1 MSRFSLAAGVC
12 FLATALALAAP
23 APKKMGFVP
32 LNLQAKAN
40 RKLSDNLHG
49 YKDAKNDLS
58 ELKKGKHTLG
68 DIVFE
73 VGDKLIELGSKEVA
87 DSPEKVEGIAVG
99 RTVEKLHFL
108 HATGYKGQ
116 ADEVIGKYIVH
127 YEGGSKEEIDIV
139 YGKDVHNWW
148 TESDTPKVTRGKMVW
163 EGKNEAVAGL
173 MTKTTLQ
180 LFLKSWTNPHPQTKV
195 TQIDFVSTQTDSA
208 PFCVAITAETK

>member
-1 MSRFSLAAGVC
+1 MSRFPLAAGVC
-12 FLATALALAAP
+12 FLCTLLALAAP
-23 APKKMGFVP
+23 APKKGGFVP
-32 LNLQAKAN
+32 LDLQPKAN

-73 VGDKLIELGSKEVA
+73 VGDKLIELGSKEVV

-116 ADEVIGKYIVH
+116 EDEVIGKYLVH

-148 TESDTPKVTRGKMVW
+148 TEPDTPKVTRGKMVW
-163 EGKNEAVAGL
+163 EGKNAAVARINF
-173 MTKTTLQ
+173 TAQ
-180 LFLKSWTNPHPQTKV
+180 LFLMTWTNPHPQTKV